1 MAGAAGGSCERAA
14 VSNASER
21 HVTAGWLVLDDVL
34 AGAGDAGA
42 IAVRGLP
49 HGSSPAA
56 RAHADLLREAGAL
69 VTRNSRAQWVADPED
84 PRVRAWRRR
93 SRS

>member
-1 MAGAAGGSCERAA
+1 M
-14 VSNASER
+14 SNASE
-21 HVTAGWLVLDDVL
+21 HHQTAAWLVLDEVL

-56 RAHADLLREAGAL
+56 RAHAGLLREAGAY

-84 PRVRAWRRR
+84 PRVQAWQQAVQDIGG
-93 SRS
+93 S